1 MDSRHFLFLQG
12 LPGPSMRLIAR
23 QLEQGRHRVS
33 RINFNGGDL
42 ADWGWSGMSYR
53 GSCAAFGSWVSALCQ
68 KRGVTDIVL
77 FGDERPLHRAAIAA
91 ARELGLDVHVLD
103 EGYLRPNSVAIEFW
117 RNGLPWQA
125 PRSLSECA
133 ARGRDS
139 LPEAAIASRFSRRLS
154 EVMTYGL
161 WTVLLTPLFPRYR
174 SHRPSSPLV
183 EALLWVR
190 RTIWRRDEQ
199 RRSRAALA
207 ALGEAPFFL
216 FPLQLD
222 GDAQL
227 QHRSSFP
234 TMAAA
239 AEQIMASFARTA
251 PGHISLVIKRHP
263 FDPDRLGWRR
273 LIGEAGAR
281 FGIGARLH
289 FAEFADLDRLLDRCL
304 GVITVNSTVGG
315 LALRRGKPVHVLGE
329 ALYAMPGLA
338 SQGDPDRF
346 WSAPEP
352 IEPDAYAQFSRA
364 LNSEC
369 LVNAGFHSRDG
380 LARLAVLAAD
390 RLVTPPYSGQPC

>member
-23 QLEQGRHRVS
+23 RLEQGRYRVS
-33 RINFNGGDL
+33 RINCNGGDL
-42 ADWGWSGMSYR
+42 ADWGWTGMSYR
-53 GSCAAFGSWVSALCQ
+53 GNCAAFGSWVSAICQ

-77 FGDERPLHRAAIAA
+77 FGAERPLHRAAIAA
-91 ARELGLDVHVLD
+91 ARELMLDVHVLD

-117 RNGLPWQA
+117 RKGLPWQS
-125 PRSLSECA
+125 PRSLAECT

-139 LPEAAIASRFSRRLS
+139 LPEVGISNQFSHRLR
-154 EVMTYGL
+154 EAMTYGL
-161 WTVLLTPLFPRYR
+161 WTVLLTPLFPRFR
-174 SHRPSSPLV
+174 SHRPFSPLV

-190 RTIWRRDEQ
+190 RTIWRRAEQ
-199 RRSRAALA
+199 RSSRAALA

-234 TMAAA
+234 GMAAA
-239 AEQIMASFARTA
+239 ATHIMTSFARAA
-251 PGHISLVIKRHP
+251 PGHLSLVIKRHP
-263 FDPDRLGWRR
+263 FDPDSLGWRR
-273 LIGEAGAR
+273 LIEAAAAR
-281 FGIGARLH
+281 LGIGARLH
-289 FAEFADLDRLLDRCL
+289 FVEFADLDQLLDRCL

-315 LALRRGKPVHVLGE
+315 LALHRGKPVHVLGE

-338 SQGDPDRF
+338 SQGDPDHF
-346 WSAPEP
+346 WSAPAP
-352 IEPDAYAQFSRA
+352 IEPGAFAQFSRA

-380 LARLAVLAAD
+380 LTRLAVLAAD
-390 RLVTPPYSGQPC
+390 RLVKPPSSSHP